1 MNVHASISA
10 REIHDHAAWVLQQAV
25 QLKDASLKCSAGLVW
40 SILLYAAARITSI
53 SDACARLRH
62 APSDE
67 TLREALLATLPAQRE
82 LERRLN
88 RGLAADLP
96 KALRRR
102 SQRVVIDLNEIP
114 YHGQPQHERRE
125 VRRGKAKAGTTHF
138 HTIATAYVVRHGQRF
153 TLALTYVFQ
162 DDSLPEVIQRLLR
175 QVSAL
180 GVKVRFLLLD
190 RGFFSVAVVR
200 YLQAARRPFLMPV
213 KRTGRRP
220 KNPARSASVYRYFTW
235 KKSGWDVYS
244 WRDRKGRKATVNICV
259 SLRNYAGKFRRRG
272 RQRLVY
278 AYWGLQPTHH
288 RWVREMYRK
297 RFGIETSYR
306 QMHQARIRTTTRD
319 PVRRL
324 LFVGLALILRNAWVW
339 FHLMRLGERRPGGG
353 VRLHLERL
361 RFRTLLLKLQRFI
374 EAGLGT
380 EDDDLAQPQAA
391 T

>member
-10 REIHDHAAWVLQQAV
+10 REVHDHAAFVLQQAV
-25 QLKDASLKCSAGLVW
+25 QLKDYQRQCRVELMW
-40 SILLYAAARITSI
+40 SILLYAAARIASI
-53 SDACARLRH
+53 SDACARLRG

-67 TLREALLATLPAQRE
+67 TLRTALLATLPGQRE

-96 KALRRR
+96 KALRQR
-102 SQRVVIDLNEIP
+102 SQRVVIDLNEVP
-114 YHGQPQHERRE
+114 YHGQPQRERRE
-125 VRRGKAKAGTTHF
+125 VRRGQAKAGTTHF
-138 HTIATAYVVRHGQRF
+138 HATATAYVVRHGQRF

-162 DDSLPEVIQRLLR
+162 DDSLRDVLQRLLR

-190 RGFFSVAVVR
+190 REFFSAEVVR
-200 YLQAARRPFLMPV
+200 YLQASRRPFLMPV
-213 KRTGRRP
+213 KRAGRRP
-220 KNPARSASVYRYFTW
+220 KDPARAASVHRFFAW
-235 KKSGWDVYS
+235 KKSGWDVHA

-288 RWVREMYRK
+288 RWVRELYRK

-306 QMHQARIRTTTRD
+306 QMHQARIRTSTRD

-339 FHLMRLGERRPGGG
+339 FHLMRLGQRLPGGG

-361 RFRTLLLKLQRFI
+361 RFRTLLLKLQQFI
-374 EAGLGT
+374 ESGLGT
-380 EDDDLAQPQAA
+380 EDDDLAQPQAI

>member
-10 REIHDHAAWVLQQAV
+10 REVHDHAAWVLQEAV
-25 QLKDASLKCSAGLVW
+25 RLKDYSLRCHAGLVW
-40 SILLYAAARITSI
+40 SILLFAASRIVSI
-53 SDACARLRH
+53 SDACARLRR

-67 TLREALLATLPAQRE
+67 TLREALVATLPRQRE

-96 KALRRR
+96 KALRKR
-102 SQRVVIDLNEIP
+102 SQRVVIDLCEIP
-114 YHGQPQHERRE
+114 YHGQPQWERRE
-125 VRRGKAKAGTTHF
+125 VRRGKPKAGTTHF
-138 HTIATAYVVRHGQRF
+138 HAYATAYVVRHGQRF
-153 TLALTYVFQ
+153 TLAMTAVLQ
-162 DDSLPEVIQRLLR
+162 DDSLRDVLQRLLR
-175 QVSAL
+175 QISAL
-180 GVKVRFLLLD
+180 GVKVRFLMLD
-190 RGFFSVAVVR
+190 RAFFSAEVVR
-200 YLQAARRPFLMPV
+200 SLQAGRRSFLMPV

-220 KNPARSASVYRYFTW
+220 KDPARSASVHRYFTW

-244 WRDRKGRKATVNICV
+244 WRDRQGRKATVNICV

-278 AYWGLQPTHH
+278 AFWGLRPMNHH
-288 RWVREMYRK
+288 WVREIYRK
-297 RFGIETSYR
+297 RFGVETSYR

-339 FHLMRLGERRPGGG
+339 FHLIRLGQQLPGGG
-353 VRLHLERL
+353 ARLHLERL

-374 EAGLGT
+374 ESELGHD
-380 EDDDLAQPQAA
+380 DDDLTQPQAP